1 MCSAQEK
8 EELEVLK
15 AWKQEA
21 ALAISS
27 LQAQIG
33 SLCSEVD
40 LIKHSLKQRDSEVQ
54 ALRSILRVP
63 HSELYLNKQVL
74 QCMQVQL
81 NISFMIQISSS
92 PREIMVE
99 STLDGISREPP
110 ARSEADNPPPSHEHS
125 FSYLNHTSTEQFKIG
140 MLKRVISDGQKLI
153 WNRSSQR
160 QS

>member
-74 QCMQVQL
+74 QCMQV
-81 NISFMIQISSS
+81 
-92 PREIMVE
+92 
-99 STLDGISREPP
+99 
-110 ARSEADNPPPSHEHS
+110 
-125 FSYLNHTSTEQFKIG
+125 
-140 MLKRVISDGQKLI
+140 
-153 WNRSSQR
+153 
-160 QS
+160 